1 MKIQIFPA
9 LNIKKKSAQLH
20 SQNKEKSL
28 NGEIKSRKSTIFQ
41 VDSFKSEMH
50 S

>member
-1 MKIQIFPA
+1 MKILIFST
-9 LNIKKKSAQLH
+9 LNIKKKSTQLY

-28 NGEIKSRKSTIFQ
+28 NSETKSRKNTIFQ

>member
-1 MKIQIFPA
+1 MKIQVFPT
-9 LNIKKKSAQLH
+9 LNIKKKNTQLY

-28 NGEIKSRKSTIFQ
+28 NIKIKSRKSTIFQ
-41 VDSFKSEMH
+41 VNSFKSEMR

>member
-1 MKIQIFPA
+1 MKIKIFRT
-9 LNIKKKSAQLH
+9 LNIKKKNAQLY

-28 NGEIKSRKSTIFQ
+28 NSEIKSQKSTIFQ

>member
-1 MKIQIFPA
+1 MKIKIFHT
-9 LNIKKKSAQLH
+9 LNIKKKSAQLY

-28 NGEIKSRKSTIFQ
+28 SSEIKSRKSTIFQ

>member
-1 MKIQIFPA
+1 MKIQVFPA
-9 LNIKKKSAQLH
+9 LNIKKKSTQLY

-28 NGEIKSRKSTIFQ
+28 NSKIKSRKSTIFQ
-41 VDSFKSEMH
+41 VNSFKSEMH